1 MFLDF
6 DHTLEQETVRKMV
19 RDFVAKEITPN
30 AAEWDRE
37 EKFPWDVWNKMGETG
52 IIGTV
57 IPEEYDGSGMD
68 NITHA
73 IVAEELGYGCTS
85 MRGTY
90 SVQVSL
96 VAKTVLAYGTEEQKQ
111 KYLPGMALGKI
122 IGCYGLT
129 EPDSGSD
136 AASMTSTAEEDGDYY
151 ILNGNK
157 MWITN
162 AGIADVAMIFAKT
175 DKSAGARGITAFLVD
190 KDTPGY
196 STEKIHHKLGLRASD
211 TSEIILDNVR
221 VHKDCILGEK
231 GKGFRVALAAL
242 DNARF
247 TVAAGCVGAAQSA
260 LDTAKQYAKD
270 RIQFGKPIAG
280 HQLVQ
285 QLIANMVLDIEC
297 GRLLVYRA
305 GHMKNKKVPN
315 TRETSLAKYFCTEMV
330 NRVAYNA
337 IQVLG
342 GYGFSG
348 EYPLERIYRDARV
361 NTLYEGTSQIQQL
374 ILGNIELGISA
385 FV

>member
-1 MFLDF
+1 MNF
-6 DHTLEQETVRKMV
+6 DLTPEQEQVQKMV
-19 RDFVAKEITPN
+19 RGFVAKEITPY
-30 AAEWDRE
+30 AAQWDKE
-37 EKFPWDVWNKMGETG
+37 ETFPTDVWNKMGSLG
-52 IIGTV
+52 IIGTS

-68 NITHA
+68 FITHA
-73 IVAEELGYGCTS
+73 IVAEELGYGCSS

-96 VAKTVLAYGTEEQKQ
+96 CTKTILAFGTEEQKQ
-111 KYLPGMALGKI
+111 KYVPKMAMGELV
-122 IGCYGLT
+122 GCYGLT
-129 EPDSGSD
+129 EADSGSD
-136 AASMTSTAEEDGDYY
+136 AASMKCTAEDKGDHYL
-151 ILNGNK
+151 LNGGK

-162 AGIADVAMIFAKT
+162 GGIADVALVFAKT
-175 DKSAGARGITAFLVD
+175 DKEAGARGITAFLVD
-190 KDTPGY
+190 KGTPGY
-196 STEKIHHKLGLRASD
+196 STVDIHDKLGLKASN
-211 TSEIILDNVR
+211 TSELILDNVE
-221 VHKDCILGEK
+221 VSKENVLGPV
-231 GKGFRVALAAL
+231 GKGFKVALSAL

-260 LDTAKQYAKD
+260 CDTAKAYAKE

-285 QLIANMVLDIEC
+285 QLISNMVLDIEC

-374 ILGNIELGISA
+374 IIGNIELGIPA
-385 FV
+385 FT

>member
-1 MFLDF
+1 MNF
-6 DHTLEQETVRKMV
+6 DLTEEQASVQKMV
-19 RDFVAKEITPN
+19 QDFVAKEITPY
-30 AAEWDRE
+30 AKDWDRE
-37 EKFPWDVWNKMGETG
+37 EKFPWDVWKKMGQVG
-52 IIGTV
+52 IIGTA
-57 IPEEYDGSGMD
+57 IPEEYDGGGMD

-73 IVAEELGYGCTS
+73 IVAEEIGYGCS
-85 MRGTY
+85 SLRGTY

-96 VAKTVLAYGTEEQKQ
+96 VAKTIMAFGTEEQKQ
-111 KYLPGMALGKI
+111 KYLPKMATGEL
-122 IGCYGLT
+122 IGCYALT

-136 AASMTSTAEEDGDYY
+136 VASMSSTAEQDGDYY

-162 AGIADVAMIFAKT
+162 AGIADVALVFAKT
-175 DKSAGARGITAFLVD
+175 DKSAGARGISAFLVD

-196 STEKIHHKLGLRASD
+196 STQEIHEKLGLKASD
-211 TSEIILDNVR
+211 TSEIILDNAR
-221 VHKDCILGEK
+221 VPKESILGEI
-231 GKGFRVALAAL
+231 GRGFRIAMTAL

-305 GHMKNKKVPN
+305 GHLKNKGVRN

-342 GYGFSG
+342 GYGFSA
-348 EYPLERIYRDARV
+348 EYPVERIYRDARV

-374 ILGNIELGISA
+374 ILGNIELGIAA
-385 FV
+385 FT

>member
-1 MFLDF
+1 MDF
-6 DHTLEQETVRKMV
+6 DHTPEQESVRKMV
-19 RDFVAKEITPN
+19 CEFVAKEITPY
-30 AAEWDRE
+30 AGEWDKE
-37 EKFPWDVWNKMGETG
+37 EKFPWDVWKKMGDTG

-57 IPEEYDGSGMD
+57 IPEEYEGSGMD

-90 SVQVSL
+90 SVQISL
-96 VAKTVLAYGTEEQKQ
+96 VAKTILTFGTEEQKQ
-111 KYLPGMALGKI
+111 KYLPGMAMGEI

-136 AASMTSTAEEDGDYY
+136 AASLSSTAEEDGDYY

-162 AGIADVAMIFAKT
+162 AGIADVAMVFAKT
-175 DKSAGARGITAFLVD
+175 DKSAGARGITAFLVE

-196 STEKIHHKLGLRASD
+196 STEKIHDKLGLRASD

-221 VHKDCILGEK
+221 VHKDTILGEK
-231 GKGFRVALAAL
+231 GKGFKVALSAL

-270 RIQFGKPIAG
+270 RVQFGKPIAG

-285 QLIANMVLDIEC
+285 QLISNMVLDIEC

-305 GHMKNKKVPN
+305 GHLKNKKVPN

-374 ILGNIELGISA
+374 ILGNIELGIPA
-385 FV
+385 FT